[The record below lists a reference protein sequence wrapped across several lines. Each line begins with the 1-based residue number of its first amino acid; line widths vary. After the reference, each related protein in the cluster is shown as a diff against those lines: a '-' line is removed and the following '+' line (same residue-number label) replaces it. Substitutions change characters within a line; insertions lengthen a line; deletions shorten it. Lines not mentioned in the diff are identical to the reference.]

1 MNDAARAL
9 RALLL
14 VAVLDGGS
22 SFSLAPLSAGVLSRC
37 STGRCENAAA
47 FKRRIAPPSRQPV
60 MSLFPDGGGMD
71 QDTVEGPGLVGF
83 WALLSADMDQGPIV
97 LRADGQ
103 IGGGP
108 KVPGWEDPGVK
119 WASEMRIAGG
129 KWEQFTGEDGR
140 SGLRLEF
147 LVPPRGR
154 VHRERSQLTAP
165 ELRER
170 LLYTGT
176 LIEMLEDD
184 GKKQTK
190 VLRCFGSVEH
200 IGAPITPVEEGV
212 AAAEVQAS
220 PAISRFSLVKTDTTQ
235 FTKLIPTVKPY
246 SRPFGTEAREVTEER
261 AARRE
266 EDHDPAGLHKKVKA
280 QEERMQALQA
290 LGDIL
295 PERADQLR
303 EGVESAVEERRLRT
317 GPISGDELAAEMAAE
332 VKLQGQVDEEMLTI
346 LKMMEDGMP
355 DEPPEPEGGAP
366 AA

>member
-235 FTKLIPTVKPY
+235 FTKLIPTVKVCPAV
-246 SRPFGTEAREVTEER
+246 ARSIVSPCFRFRFQKNRRVLQDVCRNSAKVPKQTGETVTHSSPTMNGR
-261 AARRE
+261 T
-266 EDHDPAGLHKKVKA
+266 D
-280 QEERMQALQA
+280 
-290 LGDIL
+290 
-295 PERADQLR
+295 
-303 EGVESAVEERRLRT
+303 SAHPSIRHT
-317 GPISGDELAAEMAAE
+317 S
-332 VKLQGQVDEEMLTI
+332 KS
-346 LKMMEDGMP
+346 
-355 DEPPEPEGGAP
+355 EP
-366 AA
+366 